1 MHVGCLTVLVG
12 YDTPLLKSGYGKE
25 LVCRTLR
32 ALKALRVATR
42 SEGMKHL
49 ISLVVSSMSSILN
62 VSLLLMLVEAI
73 FGILGV
79 QLFSGLFY
87 RCGI

>member
-1 MHVGCLTVLVG
+1 MRQLV
-12 YDTPLLKSGYGKE
+12 
-25 LVCRTLR
+25 
-32 ALKALRVATR
+32 
-42 SEGMKHL
+42 
-49 ISLVVSSMSSILN
+49 SLVINSMSSILN

-79 QLFSGLFY
+79 QLFSGMFY